1 MVQEQ
6 SRMGETMCDTLGIIL
21 AAGKSSRLYPA
32 SLVATK
38 QLLPVYDKPLIYYP
52 LSTLML
58 AGIRDIIIVVAPDEL
73 ETFEHL
79 FEDAK
84 KEMGINLTF
93 LVQPEPK
100 GIADCFNIVGK
111 HLGDKIFNY
120 DNHALILGDNI
131 FYGAGLS
138 GMLKDILMTKLSAA
152 ARIFLYQVKNPQEF
166 GVAEVQ
172 GNLVTSI
179 EEKPKKPKSNH
190 AVTGLYLYPPSVYL
204 YTPLL
209 VPSERGELE
218 ITDLNAYYLTR
229 GEMEYTK
236 LARGMVWFDT
246 GNAQAMLE
254 AANFI
259 HNVQAHQNFLVGS
272 PHEIAI
278 SKGWVDIKDIA
289 PFVQK
294 CSKTEYGKYLLEV
307 IKRLL

>member
-1 MVQEQ
+1 
-6 SRMGETMCDTLGIIL
+6 MGETMCDTLGIIL

-79 FEDAK
+79 FKDAQ

-100 GIADCFNIVGK
+100 GIADCFKIVGN
-111 HLGDKIFNY
+111 HLGDKVFQY

-138 GMLKDILMTKLSAA
+138 GMLQDVMHTKVNAS
-152 ARIFLYQVKNPQEF
+152 ARIFLYQVKNPEEF
-166 GVAEVQ
+166 GVAEVS
-172 GNLVTSI
+172 GSVVKSI
-179 EEKPKKPKSNH
+179 EEKPKKPKSNY
-190 AVTGLYLYPPSVYL
+190 AVTGMYIYPPSVYM
-204 YTPLL
+204 YTSLL
-209 VPSERGELE
+209 TPSARGELE
-218 ITDLNAYYLTR
+218 ISDLNAYYLKR
-229 GEMEYTK
+229 EELEYTK

-259 HNVQAHQNFLVGS
+259 HNVQSHQNFLVGS

-289 PFVQK
+289 PFVDR

-307 IKRLL
+307 IKRSL